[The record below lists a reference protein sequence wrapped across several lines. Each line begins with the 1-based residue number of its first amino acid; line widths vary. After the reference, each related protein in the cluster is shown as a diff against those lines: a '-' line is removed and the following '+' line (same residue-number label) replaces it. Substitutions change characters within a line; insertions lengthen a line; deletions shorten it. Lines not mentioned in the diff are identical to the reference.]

1 MTTAEATPI
10 SPWTYYDLRGSN
22 KWLVCQKCDTK
33 GQEMF
38 IKHMTLVEN
47 KPSST
52 ICVSVS
58 CGGCLPG
65 DSPGAPIGNRNGK
78 GRKRRSG

>member
-1 MTTAEATPI
+1 MTTSTPI